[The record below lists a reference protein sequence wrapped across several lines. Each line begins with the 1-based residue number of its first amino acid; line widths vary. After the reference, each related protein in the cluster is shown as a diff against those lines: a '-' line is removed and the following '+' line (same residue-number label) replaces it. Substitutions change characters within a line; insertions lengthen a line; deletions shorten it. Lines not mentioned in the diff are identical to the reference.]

1 MKTIDVLIIGG
12 GPAGLMAGAQ
22 IKNKSVIILD
32 KHEKGSLKL
41 LMSGAGQ
48 CNFTHQGDLKYFLEQ
63 YNGHRAFLKVAYKQ
77 FFNED
82 ACRFFEEAGIPII
95 SREDGKVFP
104 ESMKAED
111 IRRALVKANRDNGN
125 RIHCG
130 ECVKSILKTDRGFQV
145 ITDGDA
151 YECCYLIGAFGGC
164 SYPTT
169 GSDGQLFK
177 IFKELGHK
185 VLPLKPA
192 LAPVYI
198 LKNPITSLQGLSF
211 KGRNIQ
217 CFRQKTPIGTYNGDL
232 LITHFGLSG
241 PVVMDNSRHFMPDD
255 TLRIQFGQEDKK
267 SLNQHLIRFANASGK
282 QSIVSAFKGL
292 SYPKR
297 LVEFILTEAAVDQTK
312 KCSELSKEERL
323 KLVSMFCAYEVVID
337 YVGGFNVAMATTGGI
352 DLEAVNRKTMSSKIV
367 TNLFFAGECLDI
379 DGNTGGYNIQ
389 WAFTSG
395 AIAGKS
401 IDNISQ

>member
-32 KHEKGSLKL
+32 KNEKGSLKL

-48 CNFTHQGDLKYFLEQ
+48 CNFTHQGNLKHFLEQ
-63 YNGHRAFLKVAYKQ
+63 YNGHKAFLKVAYKQ

-82 ACRFFEEAGIPII
+82 ACHFFESAGIPVV

-104 ESMKAED
+104 QSMKAED
-111 IRRALVKANRDNGN
+111 IKEALLQANRNNGN

-130 ECVKSILKTDRGFQV
+130 ECVKSILKTDEGFQV
-145 ITDGDA
+145 ITDRDA
-151 YECCYLIGAFGGC
+151 YACRFLLGAFGGC

-177 IFKELGHK
+177 IFKDLGHK

-198 LKNPITSLQGLSF
+198 SNNPITKLQGLSF
-211 KGRNIQ
+211 KSRNIQ
-217 CFRQKTPIGTYNGDL
+217 CFRQKQAVGTYNGDL

-241 PVVMDNSRHFMPDD
+241 PVIMDNSRHFMPNDV
-255 TLRIQFGQEDKK
+255 LRIQFGQEDKK
-267 SLNQHLIRFANASGK
+267 ILNQYLIDFAKLSGK
-282 QSIVSAFKGL
+282 QNIVSAFKGL

-297 LVEFILTEAAVDQTK
+297 LVEFILTEAAVDHTK
-312 KCSELSKEERL
+312 KSSELSKVERL
-323 KLVSMFCAYEVVID
+323 KLVSMFCAYEVLID
-337 YVGGFNVAMATTGGI
+337 YVSGFNVAMATTGGI
-352 DLEAVNRKTMSSKIV
+352 DLADVNRKTMSSKRV
-367 TNLFFAGECLDI
+367 EHLFFAGECLDI

-395 AIAGKS
+395 AIAGRG